1 MAQLKFCGGKAV
13 HGSWLSTEIALVEKS
28 RMDSKASR
36 LVLVCFIR
44 QEFITIPPEV
54 PFRAAL
60 KLLFLLD

>member
-1 MAQLKFCGGKAV
+1 M
-13 HGSWLSTEIALVEKS
+13 HRSWLSTETALVEKG